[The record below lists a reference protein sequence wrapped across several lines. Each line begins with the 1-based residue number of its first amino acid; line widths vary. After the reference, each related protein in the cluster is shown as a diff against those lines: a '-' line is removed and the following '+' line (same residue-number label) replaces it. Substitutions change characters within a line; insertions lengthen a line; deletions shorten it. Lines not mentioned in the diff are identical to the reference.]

1 MPVMSLGQRV
11 PDKICV
17 LDSRN
22 LVEIYTASFYVLL
35 KSKKKQGVEA
45 LFSNFRVI
53 CNRCRGSDE
62 ARLRSDPPKTD
73 REIGRNLFFMP
84 VL

>member
-1 MPVMSLGQRV
+1 LAE
-11 PDKICV
+11 ICV
-17 LDSRN
+17 AR
-22 LVEIYTASFYVLL
+22 FKGLL
-35 KSKKKQGVEA
+35 KGKKKQGVEA